1 MVKEIDVAK
10 FKPKPQ
16 KPRPNRH
23 GDQNRDGGDRRDNR
37 GDKWERPVYNQED
50 VDKKYKLKM
59 QAADMRAK
67 RTAPKSNTQKI
78 KLLMN

>member
-10 FKPKPQ
+10 FKPKAP

-23 GDQNRDGGDRRDNR
+23 GGQDRDGGDRRDR

-59 QAADMRAK
+59 QAIDLRAK